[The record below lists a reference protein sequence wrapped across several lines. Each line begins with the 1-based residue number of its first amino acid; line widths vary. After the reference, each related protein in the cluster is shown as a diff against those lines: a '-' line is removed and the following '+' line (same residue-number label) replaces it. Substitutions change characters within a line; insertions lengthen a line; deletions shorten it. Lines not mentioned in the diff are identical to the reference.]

1 MPTDVLPLIA
11 EQLSTEVLAI
21 FEKERRDAFRAPAP
35 PVTTT
40 TTNMTTTTTTTT
52 TTGATIPTTV
62 VTPPA
67 ATVTSPTSAPT
78 VSTQPTATAAD
89 IKALLDAPNPVVAF
103 SRWIGG
109 HANPATALNWVDPAT
124 GYTLLHYAVLAQQ
137 DAVIDSL
144 LARGIDRTRADQN
157 NQTAAQLAQQRADS
171 SSSQAVAAIAA
182 LLQ

>member
-1 MPTDVLPLIA
+1 MGGLP
-11 EQLSTEVLAI
+11 
-21 FEKERRDAFRAPAP
+21 
-35 PVTTT
+35 
-40 TTNMTTTTTTTT
+40 
-52 TTGATIPTTV
+52 
-62 VTPPA
+62 
-67 ATVTSPTSAPT
+67 
-78 VSTQPTATAAD
+78 
-89 IKALLDAPNPVVAF
+89 
-103 SRWIGG
+103 
-109 HANPATALNWVDPAT
+109 VDPAN